1 MSDSVLELLATPR
14 LGVFVGILILAAF
27 IVATINLWRRR

>member
-1 MSDSVLELLATPR
+1 VELLATPP
-14 LGVFVGILILAAF
+14 LGVFVGILTLAAF

>member
-1 MSDSVLELLATPR
+1 MSDSFLELLATPP

-27 IVATINLWRRR
+27 IVATIDLWRRR